1 MRDFKSKKIQIMEIG
16 KELAAAAKKKKLCKP
31 FLADMAKATDIK
43 PLCEMYFKGD
53 DWAMENDF
61 PSLETLRKFKG
72 NSDQYG
78 LHTDFV
84 GGLENEQQT
93 ALFGDSDAKLNY
105 TGFFAGVL
113 NVRHNSKANIKASD
127 YAIIVVNI
135 LDNAFVEIETS
146 ENAKVRVFQ
155 YGNNSNFKITGNVE
169 IKEGKFEK

>member
-1 MRDFKSKKIQIMEIG
+1 MKVG
-16 KELAAAAKKKKLCKP
+16 KEIALSAKKKGICKEW
-31 FLADMAKATDIK
+31 FSSMLKQGDIR
-43 PLCEMYFKGD
+43 PLCAMYFKGD

-93 ALFGDSDAKLNY
+93 ALFGKSEAKLNY
-105 TGFFAGVL
+105 TDFFVGTL
-113 NVRHNSKANIKASD
+113 IVRHNSKAKITASGH
-127 YAIIVVNI
+127 AFLVVNI
-135 LDNAFVEIETS
+135 LDNAFVEIEATES
-146 ENAKVRVFQ
+146 AKVSVFQ
-155 YGNNSNFKITGNVE
+155 YGNNSNFRITGNVE